1 MNSTGRSSTL
11 RTSTR
16 SPRSLATVDSSAPAQ
31 RLPGAGPPA
40 LPCLR
45 SAAEPQRRDDQV
57 RGGQRRGEA
66 GSSYWCRGKTGG
78 GGAAPGGR
86 TATTGGQGPRRPTPR
101 RGAIELLVPGEDGG
115 QRSRPRLGALPHARR
130 LGRRSDRGY
139 ESRGGKHLAAGSA
152 AGGLQLG
159 WKPPLLEH
167 VFEQVKLTAI
177 LSAGSTPTHRRPA
190 QPFPPP

>member
-1 MNSTGRSSTL
+1 M
-11 RTSTR
+11 
-16 SPRSLATVDSSAPAQ
+16 
-31 RLPGAGPPA
+31 
-40 LPCLR
+40 
-45 SAAEPQRRDDQV
+45 
-57 RGGQRRGEA
+57 
-66 GSSYWCRGKTGG
+66 
-78 GGAAPGGR
+78 
-86 TATTGGQGPRRPTPR
+86 
-101 RGAIELLVPGEDGG
+101 PGEDGG

-190 QPFPPP
+190 QPQESTAAWGKGGPKSLPEQSVRA

>member
-1 MNSTGRSSTL
+1 
-11 RTSTR
+11 
-16 SPRSLATVDSSAPAQ
+16 
-31 RLPGAGPPA
+31 
-40 LPCLR
+40 
-45 SAAEPQRRDDQV
+45 
-57 RGGQRRGEA
+57 
-66 GSSYWCRGKTGG
+66 
-78 GGAAPGGR
+78 
-86 TATTGGQGPRRPTPR
+86 
-101 RGAIELLVPGEDGG
+101 VPGEDGG
-115 QRSRPRLGALPHARR
+115 QRSRPRLGALPHTRR

-190 QPFPPP
+190 QPQEATAAWGKGGPKSLPERSVRA

>member
-31 RLPGAGPPA
+31 RLRGAVPPA

-45 SAAEPQRRDDQV
+45 SAAEPQRRDHEV

-66 GSSYWCRGKTGG
+66 RSSYWCRGKTAGS
-78 GGAAPGGR
+78 GAGPGSGR
-86 TATTGGQGPRRPTPR
+86 FPTPVAWAGDPTAGTS
-101 RGAIELLVPGEDGG
+101 RGA
-115 QRSRPRLGALPHARR
+115 
-130 LGRRSDRGY
+130 
-139 ESRGGKHLAAGSA
+139 GKHLAAGSA

-190 QPFPPP
+190 QPQESTAAWGKGGPKSLPEQSVRA